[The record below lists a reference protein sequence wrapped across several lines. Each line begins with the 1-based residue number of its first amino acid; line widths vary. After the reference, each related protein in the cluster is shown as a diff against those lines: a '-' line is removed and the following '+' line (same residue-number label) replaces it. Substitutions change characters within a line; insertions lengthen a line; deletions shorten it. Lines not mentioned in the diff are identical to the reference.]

1 MKIRFLSEKTRYE
14 LNMLVRLF
22 CVFCKIGAL
31 TFGGGLAMLPILTDE
46 LSIKREWTTQSELL
60 DYFAIGQST
69 PGVIA
74 VNVATFVGYKRGGLI
89 GSIFSTSG
97 IVFPSLIIISL
108 IAAFVSNFNELVW
121 VQKALKGINVAVS
134 VLLVKAV
141 FSFGKKTVFDLCTF
155 LIAALSFV
163 LMFAFKVQG
172 VWIVIGSALSGWLFQ
187 TIKSSRLLKKN
198 KGEEF

>member
-1 MKIRFLSEKTRYE
+1 MDKANRFKTY
-14 LNMLVRLF
+14 VSLF
-22 CVFCKIGAL
+22 ASFFKIGL
-31 TFGGGLAMLPILTDE
+31 VTFGGGLAMLPILKRDLVDSKGWLTEDE
-46 LSIKREWTTQSELL
+46 IL

-69 PGVIA
+69 PGIIA
-74 VNVATFVGYKRGGLI
+74 VNVATFVGYKRAGVI

-97 IVFPSLIIISL
+97 IVFPSLIIITL

-155 LIAALSFV
+155 FIAALSFV
-163 LMFAFKVQG
+163 LMFAFNVQG
-172 VWIVIGSALSGWLFQ
+172 VWIVIGSALLGWIFQ
-187 TIKSSRLLKKN
+187 TIKSSCFLKN
-198 KGEEF
+198 NGGEEF

>member
-1 MKIRFLSEKTRYE
+1 MNKANCFKTYAS
-14 LNMLVRLF
+14 LF
-22 CVFCKIGAL
+22 ASFFKIGL
-31 TFGGGLAMLPILTDE
+31 VTFGGGLAMLPILKRDLVDSKGWLTEDE
-46 LSIKREWTTQSELL
+46 IL

-74 VNVATFVGYKRGGLI
+74 VNVATFVGYKRAGVI

>member
-1 MKIRFLSEKTRYE
+1 MNKANRFKTYAS
-14 LNMLVRLF
+14 LF
-22 CVFCKIGAL
+22 ASFFKIGL
-31 TFGGGLAMLPILTDE
+31 VTFGGGLAMLPILKRDLVDSKGWLTEDE
-46 LSIKREWTTQSELL
+46 IL

-108 IAAFVSNFNELVW
+108 IAAFASNFNELVW

>member
-1 MKIRFLSEKTRYE
+1 MNKANRFKTYAS
-14 LNMLVRLF
+14 LF
-22 CVFCKIGAL
+22 ASFFKIGL
-31 TFGGGLAMLPILTDE
+31 VTFGGGLAMLPILKRDLVDSKGWLTEDE
-46 LSIKREWTTQSELL
+46 IL

-155 LIAALSFV
+155 LIAALSFI

-187 TIKSSRLLKKN
+187 TIKSSWLLKKN

>member
-1 MKIRFLSEKTRYE
+1 MDKANRFKTY
-14 LNMLVRLF
+14 VSLF
-22 CVFCKIGAL
+22 ASFFKIGL
-31 TFGGGLAMLPILTDE
+31 VTFGGGLAMLPILKRDLVDSKGWLTEDE
-46 LSIKREWTTQSELL
+46 IL

-69 PGVIA
+69 PGIIA
-74 VNVATFVGYKRGGLI
+74 VNVATFVGYKRAGVI

-97 IVFPSLIIISL
+97 IVFPSLIIITL

-155 LIAALSFV
+155 FIAALSFI
-163 LMFAFKVQG
+163 LMFAFNVQG
-172 VWIVIGSALSGWLFQ
+172 VWIVIGSALLGWIFQ
-187 TIKSSRLLKKN
+187 TIKSRRGLKEN
-198 KGEEF
+198 RREEF

>member
-1 MKIRFLSEKTRYE
+1 MNKTNRFKTYAS
-14 LNMLVRLF
+14 LF
-22 CVFCKIGAL
+22 VSFFKIGL
-31 TFGGGLAMLPILTDE
+31 VTFGGGLAMLPILKRDLVDSKGWLTEDE
-46 LSIKREWTTQSELL
+46 IL

-69 PGVIA
+69 PGIIA
-74 VNVATFVGYKRGGLI
+74 VNVATFVGYKRAGVI

-163 LMFAFKVQG
+163 LMFVFKVQG
-172 VWIVIGSALSGWLFQ
+172 VWIVIGSAFLGWFFQ
-187 TIKSSRLLKKN
+187 TIKSSQFLKEN
-198 KGEEF
+198 RGEEF

>member
-1 MKIRFLSEKTRYE
+1 MNKANRFKTYAS
-14 LNMLVRLF
+14 LF
-22 CVFCKIGAL
+22 ASFFKIGL
-31 TFGGGLAMLPILTDE
+31 VTFGGGLAMLPILKIDLVDSKGWLTEDE
-46 LSIKREWTTQSELL
+46 IL

>member
-1 MKIRFLSEKTRYE
+1 MNKANCFKTYAS
-14 LNMLVRLF
+14 LF
-22 CVFCKIGAL
+22 ASFFKIGL
-31 TFGGGLAMLPILTDE
+31 VTFGGGLAMLPILKRDLVDSKGWLTEDE
-46 LSIKREWTTQSELL
+46 IL

-74 VNVATFVGYKRGGLI
+74 VNVATFVGYKRAGVI
-89 GSIFSTSG
+89 GSVFSTSG

-141 FSFGKKTVFDLCTF
+141 FSFGKKTVFDICTF

-163 LMFAFKVQG
+163 LMFVFKVQG
-172 VWIVIGSALSGWLFQ
+172 VWIVIGSAFLGWFFQ
-187 TIKSSRLLKKN
+187 TIKSSRFLKEN
-198 KGEEF
+198 RGEEF

>member
-1 MKIRFLSEKTRYE
+1 MNKANRFKTYAS
-14 LNMLVRLF
+14 LF
-22 CVFCKIGAL
+22 ASFFKIGL
-31 TFGGGLAMLPILTDE
+31 VTFGGGLAMLPILKRDLVDSKGWLTEDE
-46 LSIKREWTTQSELL
+46 IL

-155 LIAALSFV
+155 LIAVLSFV

>member
-1 MKIRFLSEKTRYE
+1 MNKANCFKTYAS
-14 LNMLVRLF
+14 LF
-22 CVFCKIGAL
+22 ASFFKIGL
-31 TFGGGLAMLPILTDE
+31 VTFGGGLAMLPILKRDLVDSKGWLTEDE
-46 LSIKREWTTQSELL
+46 IL

-69 PGVIA
+69 PGIIA
-74 VNVATFVGYKRGGLI
+74 VNVATFVGYKRAGVI

-163 LMFAFKVQG
+163 LMFVFKVQG
-172 VWIVIGSALSGWLFQ
+172 VWIVIGSAFLGWFFQ
-187 TIKSSRLLKKN
+187 TIKSSRFKKN
-198 KGEEF
+198 NGGEEF

>member
-1 MKIRFLSEKTRYE
+1 MNKANRFKTYIS
-14 LNMLVRLF
+14 LF
-22 CVFCKIGAL
+22 ASFFKIGL
-31 TFGGGLAMLPILTDE
+31 VTFGGGLAMLPILKRDLVDSKGWLTEDE
-46 LSIKREWTTQSELL
+46 IL

-69 PGVIA
+69 PGIIA

-97 IVFPSLIIISL
+97 IVFPSLIIITL
-108 IAAFVSNFNELVW
+108 IAAFVSNFNEMVW

-155 LIAALSFV
+155 FIAALSFI
-163 LMFAFKVQG
+163 LMFAFNVQG
-172 VWIVIGSALSGWLFQ
+172 VWIVIGSALLGWIFQ
-187 TIKSSRLLKKN
+187 TIKSRRVLKEN
-198 KGEEF
+198 RGEEF

>member
-1 MKIRFLSEKTRYE
+1 MNKANRFKTYAS
-14 LNMLVRLF
+14 LF
-22 CVFCKIGAL
+22 ASFFKIGL
-31 TFGGGLAMLPILTDE
+31 VTFGRGLAMLPILKRDLVDSKGWLTEDE
-46 LSIKREWTTQSELL
+46 IL

-108 IAAFVSNFNELVW
+108 IAAFVSNFNELAW

>member
-1 MKIRFLSEKTRYE
+1 MNKANRFKTYAS
-14 LNMLVRLF
+14 LF
-22 CVFCKIGAL
+22 ASFFKIGL
-31 TFGGGLAMLPILTDE
+31 VTFGGGLAMFPILKRDLVDSKGWLTEDE
-46 LSIKREWTTQSELL
+46 IL

-108 IAAFVSNFNELVW
+108 IAAFVSNFNELAW

>member
-1 MKIRFLSEKTRYE
+1 MNKANRFKTYAS
-14 LNMLVRLF
+14 LF
-22 CVFCKIGAL
+22 ASFFKIGL
-31 TFGGGLAMLPILTDE
+31 VTFGGGLAMLPILKRDLVDSKGWLTEDE
-46 LSIKREWTTQSELL
+46 IL

-108 IAAFVSNFNELVW
+108 IAAFVSNFNELAW

-163 LMFAFKVQG
+163 LIFVFKVQG

-187 TIKSSRLLKKN
+187 TIKSRRLLKKN
-198 KGEEF
+198 RGEEF

>member
-1 MKIRFLSEKTRYE
+1 MNKANCFKTYAS
-14 LNMLVRLF
+14 LF
-22 CVFCKIGAL
+22 ASFFKIGL
-31 TFGGGLAMLPILTDE
+31 VTFGGGLAMLPILKRDLVDSKGWLTEDE
-46 LSIKREWTTQSELL
+46 IL

-74 VNVATFVGYKRGGLI
+74 VNVATFVGYKRAGVI

-163 LMFAFKVQG
+163 LMFVFKVQG
-172 VWIVIGSALSGWLFQ
+172 VWIVIGSAFLGWFFQ
-187 TIKSSRLLKKN
+187 TIKSSRFKKN
-198 KGEEF
+198 NGGEEF

>member
-1 MKIRFLSEKTRYE
+1 MNKANCFKTYAS
-14 LNMLVRLF
+14 LF
-22 CVFCKIGAL
+22 ASFFKIGL
-31 TFGGGLAMLPILTDE
+31 VTFGGGLAMLPILKRDLVDSKGWLTEDE
-46 LSIKREWTTQSELL
+46 IL
-60 DYFAIGQST
+60 DYFAIRQST

-74 VNVATFVGYKRGGLI
+74 VNVATFVGYKRAGVI

-163 LMFAFKVQG
+163 LMFVFKVQG
-172 VWIVIGSALSGWLFQ
+172 VWIVIGSAFLGWFFQ
-187 TIKSSRLLKKN
+187 TIKSSRFLKEN
-198 KGEEF
+198 RGEEF

>member
-1 MKIRFLSEKTRYE
+1 MNKANRFKTYAS
-14 LNMLVRLF
+14 LF
-22 CVFCKIGAL
+22 ASFFKIGL
-31 TFGGGLAMLPILTDE
+31 VTFGGGLAMLPIL
-46 LSIKREWTTQSELL
+46 KRDLVDSKGWLTENEIL

-74 VNVATFVGYKRGGLI
+74 VNVATFVGYKRAGVI

-108 IAAFVSNFNELVW
+108 IAAFVSNFNELAW

-141 FSFGKKTVFDLCTF
+141 FSFGKKTVFDICTF

-163 LMFAFKVQG
+163 LMFVFKVQG
-172 VWIVIGSALSGWLFQ
+172 VWIVIGSAFLGWFFQ
-187 TIKSSRLLKKN
+187 TIKSSRFLKEN
-198 KGEEF
+198 RGEEF

>member
-1 MKIRFLSEKTRYE
+1 MNKANRFKTYIS
-14 LNMLVRLF
+14 LF
-22 CVFCKIGAL
+22 ASFFKIGL
-31 TFGGGLAMLPILTDE
+31 VTFGGGLAMLPILKRDLVDSKGWLTEDE
-46 LSIKREWTTQSELL
+46 IL

-69 PGVIA
+69 PGIIA
-74 VNVATFVGYKRGGLI
+74 VNVATFVGYKRAGVV

-163 LMFAFKVQG
+163 LMFVFKVQG
-172 VWIVIGSALSGWLFQ
+172 VWIVIGSAFLGWFFQ
-187 TIKSSRLLKKN
+187 TIKSSRFKKN
-198 KGEEF
+198 NGGEEF

>member
-1 MKIRFLSEKTRYE
+1 MDKANRFKTY
-14 LNMLVRLF
+14 VSLF
-22 CVFCKIGAL
+22 ASFFKIGL
-31 TFGGGLAMLPILTDE
+31 VTFGGGLAMLPILKRDLVDSKGWLTEDE
-46 LSIKREWTTQSELL
+46 IL

>member
-1 MKIRFLSEKTRYE
+1 MNKANRFKTYIS
-14 LNMLVRLF
+14 LF
-22 CVFCKIGAL
+22 ASFFKIGL
-31 TFGGGLAMLPILTDE
+31 VTFGGGLAMLPILKRDLVDSKGWLTEDE
-46 LSIKREWTTQSELL
+46 IL

-69 PGVIA
+69 PGIIA
-74 VNVATFVGYKRGGLI
+74 VNVATFVGYKRAGMI

-141 FSFGKKTVFDLCTF
+141 FSFGKKTVFDICTF

-163 LMFAFKVQG
+163 LMFVFKVQG
-172 VWIVIGSALSGWLFQ
+172 VWIVIGSAFLGWFFQ
-187 TIKSSRLLKKN
+187 TIKSSRFKKN
-198 KGEEF
+198 NGGEEF

>member
-1 MKIRFLSEKTRYE
+1 MDKANRFKTY
-14 LNMLVRLF
+14 VSLF
-22 CVFCKIGAL
+22 ASFFKIGL
-31 TFGGGLAMLPILTDE
+31 VTFGGGLAMLPILKRDLVDSKGWLTEDE
-46 LSIKREWTTQSELL
+46 IL

-69 PGVIA
+69 PGIIA
-74 VNVATFVGYKRGGLI
+74 VNVATFVGYKRAGVI

-97 IVFPSLIIISL
+97 IVFPSLIIITL

-163 LMFAFKVQG
+163 LMFAFNVQG
-172 VWIVIGSALSGWLFQ
+172 VWIVIGSALLGWIFQ
-187 TIKSSRLLKKN
+187 TIKSRRVLKEN
-198 KGEEF
+198 RGEEF

>member
-1 MKIRFLSEKTRYE
+1 MNKANCFKTYAS
-14 LNMLVRLF
+14 LF
-22 CVFCKIGAL
+22 ASFFKIGL
-31 TFGGGLAMLPILTDE
+31 VTFGGGLAMLPILKRDLVDSKGWLTEDE
-46 LSIKREWTTQSELL
+46 IL

-74 VNVATFVGYKRGGLI
+74 VNVATFVGYKRAGVI

-97 IVFPSLIIISL
+97 IVFPSLIIITL

-163 LMFAFKVQG
+163 LMFAFNVQG
-172 VWIVIGSALSGWLFQ
+172 VWIVIGSALLGWIFQ
-187 TIKSSRLLKKN
+187 TIKSRRVLKEN
-198 KGEEF
+198 RGEEF

>member
-1 MKIRFLSEKTRYE
+1 MNKANRFKTYAS
-14 LNMLVRLF
+14 LF
-22 CVFCKIGAL
+22 ASFFKIGL
-31 TFGGGLAMLPILTDE
+31 VTFGGGLAMLPILKRDLVDSKGWLTEDE
-46 LSIKREWTTQSELL
+46 IL

-89 GSIFSTSG
+89 GSIFSTLG

-155 LIAALSFV
+155 LIAALSFI

>member
-1 MKIRFLSEKTRYE
+1 MNKANRFKTYAS
-14 LNMLVRLF
+14 LF
-22 CVFCKIGAL
+22 ASFFKIGL
-31 TFGGGLAMLPILTDE
+31 VTFGGGLAMLPILKRDLVDSKGWLTEDE
-46 LSIKREWTTQSELL
+46 IL

-74 VNVATFVGYKRGGLI
+74 VNVATFVGYKRAGVI
-89 GSIFSTSG
+89 GSVFSTSG

-108 IAAFVSNFNELVW
+108 IAAFVSNFNELAW

-163 LMFAFKVQG
+163 LMFVFKVQG
-172 VWIVIGSALSGWLFQ
+172 VWIVIGSAFLGWFFQ
-187 TIKSSRLLKKN
+187 TIKSSRFLKEN
-198 KGEEF
+198 RGEEF

>member
-1 MKIRFLSEKTRYE
+1 MNKANRFKTYTS
-14 LNMLVRLF
+14 LF
-22 CVFCKIGAL
+22 ASFFKIGL
-31 TFGGGLAMLPILTDE
+31 VTFGGGLAMLPILKRDLVDSKGWLTEDE
-46 LSIKREWTTQSELL
+46 IL

-74 VNVATFVGYKRGGLI
+74 VNVATFVGYKRAGVI

>member
-1 MKIRFLSEKTRYE
+1 MDKANRFKTY
-14 LNMLVRLF
+14 VSLF
-22 CVFCKIGAL
+22 ASFFKIGL
-31 TFGGGLAMLPILTDE
+31 VTFGGGLAMLPILKRDLVDSKGWLTEDE
-46 LSIKREWTTQSELL
+46 IL

-69 PGVIA
+69 PGIIA

-97 IVFPSLIIISL
+97 IVFPSLIIITL
-108 IAAFVSNFNELVW
+108 IAAFVSNFNEMVW

-155 LIAALSFV
+155 FIAALSFI
-163 LMFAFKVQG
+163 LMFAFNVQG
-172 VWIVIGSALSGWLFQ
+172 VWIVIGSALLGWIFQ
-187 TIKSSRLLKKN
+187 TIKSRRVLKEN
-198 KGEEF
+198 RGEEF

>member
-1 MKIRFLSEKTRYE
+1 MNKANRFKTYAS
-14 LNMLVRLF
+14 LF
-22 CVFCKIGAL
+22 ASFFKIGL
-31 TFGGGLAMLPILTDE
+31 VTFGGGLAMLPILKRDLVDSKGWLTEDE
-46 LSIKREWTTQSELL
+46 IL

-69 PGVIA
+69 PGIIA
-74 VNVATFVGYKRGGLI
+74 VNVATFVGYKRAGVI

-121 VQKALKGINVAVS
+121 VKKALKGINVAVS

-155 LIAALSFV
+155 LIAAISFV
-163 LMFAFKVQG
+163 LMFVFKVQG
-172 VWIVIGSALSGWLFQ
+172 VWIVIGSAFLGCFFQ
-187 TIKSSRLLKKN
+187 TIKSSRFLKEN
-198 KGEEF
+198 RGEEF

>member
-1 MKIRFLSEKTRYE
+1 MNKTNCFKTYAS
-14 LNMLVRLF
+14 LF
-22 CVFCKIGAL
+22 ASFFKIGL
-31 TFGGGLAMLPILTDE
+31 VTFGGGLAMLPILKRDLVDSKGWLTEDE
-46 LSIKREWTTQSELL
+46 IL

-108 IAAFVSNFNELVW
+108 IAAFVSNFNELAW

>member
-1 MKIRFLSEKTRYE
+1 MNKANRFKTYAS
-14 LNMLVRLF
+14 LF
-22 CVFCKIGAL
+22 ASFFKIGL
-31 TFGGGLAMLPILTDE
+31 VTFGGGLAMLPIL
-46 LSIKREWTTQSELL
+46 KRDLVDSKGWLTENEIL

-74 VNVATFVGYKRGGLI
+74 VNVATFVGYKRAGVI
-89 GSIFSTSG
+89 GSVFSTSG

>member
-1 MKIRFLSEKTRYE
+1 MNKANRFKIYAS
-14 LNMLVRLF
+14 LF
-22 CVFCKIGAL
+22 ASFFKIGL
-31 TFGGGLAMLPILTDE
+31 VTFGGGLAMLPILKRDLVDSKGWLTEDE
-46 LSIKREWTTQSELL
+46 IL

-69 PGVIA
+69 PGIIA
-74 VNVATFVGYKRGGLI
+74 VNVATFVGYKRAGVI

-155 LIAALSFV
+155 LIAAISFV
-163 LMFAFKVQG
+163 LMFVFKVQG

>member
-1 MKIRFLSEKTRYE
+1 MNKANRFKTYAS
-14 LNMLVRLF
+14 LF
-22 CVFCKIGAL
+22 ASFFKIGL
-31 TFGGGLAMLPILTDE
+31 VTFGGGLAMLPILKRDLVDSKGWLTEDE
-46 LSIKREWTTQSELL
+46 IL

-74 VNVATFVGYKRGGLI
+74 VNVATFVGYKRAGVI

-108 IAAFVSNFNELVW
+108 IAAFVSNFNELAW

-163 LMFAFKVQG
+163 LIFVFKVQG

-187 TIKSSRLLKKN
+187 TIKSRRLLKKN
-198 KGEEF
+198 RGEEF

>member
-1 MKIRFLSEKTRYE
+1 MNKANCLKTYIS
-14 LNMLVRLF
+14 LF
-22 CVFCKIGAL
+22 ASFFKIGL
-31 TFGGGLAMLPILTDE
+31 VTFGGGLAMLPILKRDLVDSKGWLTEDE
-46 LSIKREWTTQSELL
+46 IL

-69 PGVIA
+69 PGIIA
-74 VNVATFVGYKRGGLI
+74 VNVATFVGYKRAGVI

-163 LMFAFKVQG
+163 LMFVFKVQG
-172 VWIVIGSALSGWLFQ
+172 VWIVIGSVFLGWFFQ

>member
-1 MKIRFLSEKTRYE
+1 MNKANRFKTYIS
-14 LNMLVRLF
+14 LF
-22 CVFCKIGAL
+22 ASFFKIGL
-31 TFGGGLAMLPILTDE
+31 VTFGGGLAMLPILKRDLVDSKGWLTEDE
-46 LSIKREWTTQSELL
+46 IL

-69 PGVIA
+69 PGIIA
-74 VNVATFVGYKRGGLI
+74 VNVATFVGYKRAGVI

-163 LMFAFKVQG
+163 LMFVFKVQG
-172 VWIVIGSALSGWLFQ
+172 VWIVIGSAFLGCFFQ
-187 TIKSSRLLKKN
+187 TIKSSRFKKN
-198 KGEEF
+198 NGGEEF

>member
-1 MKIRFLSEKTRYE
+1 MNKANRFKTYIS
-14 LNMLVRLF
+14 LF
-22 CVFCKIGAL
+22 ASFFKIGL
-31 TFGGGLAMLPILTDE
+31 VTFGGGLAMLPILKRDLVDSKGWLTEDE
-46 LSIKREWTTQSELL
+46 IL

-69 PGVIA
+69 PGIIA
-74 VNVATFVGYKRGGLI
+74 VNVATFVGYKRAGVI

-121 VQKALKGINVAVS
+121 VQKALKGINIAVS

-163 LMFAFKVQG
+163 LMFVFKVQG
-172 VWIVIGSALSGWLFQ
+172 VWIVIGSAFLGWFFQ
-187 TIKSSRLLKKN
+187 TIKSSRFLKEN
-198 KGEEF
+198 RGEEF